1 MADIDGDAY
10 EFVKNNDHRGLV
22 RRIRDAANCFPI
34 NMSGTNCAGM
44 TLLHV
49 ACYQGNLECSKILL
63 DNRANAHLAAKKT
76 KSTPLHLAALS
87 GNIEL
92 VRLLLQYQARPD
104 VQDAAGK
111 TSLHFAAVG
120 GNLEVIRLLLR
131 SGAST
136 SIEDDQGRTPYDYA
150 LEKDQ
155 LDAAE
160 LIGEVMQTD
169 EQEDKRM
176 KTEEV
181 RLTFDKLDLP
191 RPAARPKPAKPR
203 EPPKGDAADGRGDGR
218 DGDARGV
225 GLGGGALW
233 VPMDGRLGGNDPI
246 LPFKPAP
253 RQRRPKDDPAP
264 SVPAPAAD
272 RRRPGD
278 EPNGVA
284 PPVDRADRAAPAAG
298 KGGRGS
304 VEGLR
309 EFLDA
314 ELSAVVG
321 LEPVKGMLRSL
332 CKKVAVDRLRS
343 EHGFKSQQGLNMLFL
358 GNPGTGK
365 TSMARIVA
373 KVALHALGEREGERE
388 RERGRERD
396 SEWARARERE
406 GGGGGCEGVARVR
419 YPA

>member
-1 MADIDGDAY
+1 MTDIDIEAY
-10 EFVKNNDHRGLV
+10 ESVKSNDHRRLA
-22 RRIRDAANCFPI
+22 RRIREVANCFPV
-34 NMSGTNCAGM
+34 NMAGTNGAGM

-49 ACYQGNLECSKILL
+49 ACYQGNLECSRILL
-63 DNRANAHLAAKKT
+63 DNRASAHMAAKKT

-104 VQDAAGK
+104 AQDDAGK

-136 SIEDDQGRTPYDYA
+136 SIEDEQGRSPYDYA
-150 LEKDQ
+150 VEKDQ

-160 LIGEVMQTD
+160 VIAGVMQSD

-176 KTEEV
+176 NTEEV

-191 RPAARPKPAKPR
+191 RAPAKPKPAKPR
-203 EPPKGDAADGRGDGR
+203 EQPPASDGHGDAR
-218 DGDARGV
+218 DGDARGGGV
-225 GLGGGALW
+225 GGGALW
-233 VPMDGRLGGNDPI
+233 VPMDGRAGANEPI
-246 LPFKPAP
+246 APFKAP
-253 RQRRPKDDPAP
+253 PRPRRPKDDPAP
-264 SVPAPAAD
+264 SVPAGD
-272 RRRPGD
+272 RRRSGD
-278 EPNGVA
+278 EPAGNGG
-284 PPVDRADRAAPAAG
+284 AAQAG
-298 KGGRGS
+298 RGLEAGGGRGGGRGG
-304 VEGLR
+304 VDGLR

-321 LEPVKGMLRSL
+321 LEPVKAMLRSL
-332 CKKVAVDRLRS
+332 CKKVAVDRLRA

-373 KVALHALGEREGERE
+373 K
-388 RERGRERD
+388 
-396 SEWARARERE
+396 ARPRPHMIKV
-406 GGGGGCEGVARVR
+406 GSVLVPCDIVPNI
-419 YPA
+419 YFM